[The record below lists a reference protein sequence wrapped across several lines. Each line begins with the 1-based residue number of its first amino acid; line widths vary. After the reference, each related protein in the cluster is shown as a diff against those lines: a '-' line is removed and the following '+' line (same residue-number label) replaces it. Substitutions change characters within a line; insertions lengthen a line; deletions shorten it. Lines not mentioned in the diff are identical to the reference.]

1 MITIAKYIIAITLG
15 LFTLLSCDTSK
26 SLQSYIVEKQ
36 EDNRFL
42 KIDLAT
48 SLLGKI
54 DSLPQDQKQVL
65 ASIKKINVVAYP
77 KKQGTQQDYDT
88 QTARLSLIFG
98 QEKYQEL
105 VNFKTKA
112 QKISLMYLGSE
123 NTIDEVIVYASDNQT
138 GLAVFRLLGKDMK
151 PSDVIKLSEMIES
164 GNLDLSSL
172 TGLQDVFYPNVDMK
186 IL

>member
-1 MITIAKYIIAITLG
+1 MITITKYIIGISLAL
-15 LFTLLSCDTSK
+15 LTLLSCDTSK

-98 QEKYQEL
+98 QEKY
-105 VNFKTKA
+105 
-112 QKISLMYLGSE
+112 
-123 NTIDEVIVYASDNQT
+123 
-138 GLAVFRLLGKDMK
+138 R
-151 PSDVIKLSEMIES
+151 
-164 GNLDLSSL
+164 NL
-172 TGLQDVFYPNVDMK
+172 
-186 IL
+186 